1 MAPGL
6 RWGPFSPLWRM
17 TMEEKA
23 IIALRGDCF
32 CAPLFPDWLNKD
44 SRAAVRY
51 EEQANLPNAD
61 VGFRLVFPN
70 DSFCFARWRL
80 V

>member
-1 MAPGL
+1 
-6 RWGPFSPLWRM
+6 M

-32 CAPLFPDWLNKD
+32 CAPLFPGWLNKD
-44 SRAAVRY
+44 SKGAVRY

-61 VGFRLVFPN
+61 VGFRLVLPQ
-70 DSFCFARWRL
+70 
-80 V
+80 

>member
-32 CAPLFPDWLNKD
+32 CAPSFSDWLNKG
-44 SRAAVRY
+44 SKVAIRQ

-61 VGFRLVFPN
+61 VGFRLVLPQ
-70 DSFCFARWRL
+70 
-80 V
+80 

>member
-1 MAPGL
+1 
-6 RWGPFSPLWRM
+6 M

-32 CAPLFPDWLNKD
+32 CAPLFPDWLNKNFK
-44 SRAAVRY
+44 AAVRY

-61 VGFRLVFPN
+61 VGFRLVLPQ
-70 DSFCFARWRL
+70 
-80 V
+80 